1 MSFYKNIGTFREFTG
16 EEVCNTDIP
25 AGEVFKFRPD
35 GLQKFD
41 MIRCCRAPKDLNS
54 ENETCR
60 MCFFHELTRSD
71 IGTYCN
77 DILCCSYE
85 RKDKQDI
92 YFEKL

>member
-1 MSFYKNIGTFREFTG
+1 MGFYKNICTFREFTG

-35 GLQKFD
+35 ELQKFD
-41 MIRCCRAPKDLNS
+41 MIRCCRAPEDLN
-54 ENETCR
+54 NETCR
-60 MCFFHELTRSD
+60 MCFLHELTRPD

-77 DILCCSYE
+77 GILCCSYE